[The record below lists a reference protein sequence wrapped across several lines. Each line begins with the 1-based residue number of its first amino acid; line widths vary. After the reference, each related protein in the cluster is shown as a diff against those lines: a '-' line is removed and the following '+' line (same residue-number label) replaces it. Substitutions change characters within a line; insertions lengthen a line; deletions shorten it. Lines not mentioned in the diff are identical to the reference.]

1 MLNPK
6 PSYKSAVD
14 PSIRMPLRALEDAR
28 SPGHLEAAANLSP
41 GFGVMRYSL
50 VR

>member
-6 PSYKSAVD
+6 PGSEAAVE

-28 SPGHLEAAANLSP
+28 PPGHLEAAAHLTL
-41 GFGVMRYSL
+41 GFGVMHYSL